1 MTDRSKRRDPGAW
14 RRALEP
20 QLILPALAVV
30 VGAAISGFAVY
41 VATTAAERAR
51 TERDEEKDAALARGA
66 ARLLI
71 NEYYSAGIYLQTTL
85 GARRTLPVDDK
96 FTVSLARADER
107 EIAARLTSAEWEEVS
122 LANGLIDQAVVIIR
136 EIGKR
141 EPGSRDG
148 GAPLLPGD
156 DRVLTGTLDQ
166 IERARQALRGLAG

>member
-1 MTDRSKRRDPGAW
+1 MADRRKPVKRGAW

-20 QLILPALAVV
+20 QSIIPALAVV
-30 VGAAISGFAVY
+30 VGAAISGLAVY

-51 TERDEEKDAALARGA
+51 TEREEAKDAALARGA

-71 NEYYSAGIYLQTTL
+71 DEYYSAGIYLQTNLET
-85 GARRTLPVDDK
+85 RRSLPVDEK
-96 FTVSLARADER
+96 FMISIARTDER
-107 EIAARLTSAEWEEVS
+107 EIATRLSAAQWQEVA
-122 LANGLIDQAVVIIR
+122 LANGSIDQAILIIR

-141 EPGSRDG
+141 EPESKDG

-156 DRVLTGTLDQ
+156 NRVLMGTLDQ

>member
-1 MTDRSKRRDPGAW
+1 M
-14 RRALEP
+14 
-20 QLILPALAVV
+20 
-30 VGAAISGFAVY
+30 
-41 VATTAAERAR
+41 
-51 TERDEEKDAALARGA
+51 
-66 ARLLI
+66 
-71 NEYYSAGIYLQTTL
+71 
-85 GARRTLPVDDK
+85 
-96 FTVSLARADER
+96 
-107 EIAARLTSAEWEEVS
+107 S